1 MSTSIHPLPACPA
14 ALPARFLSL
23 WPPWGSSPP
32 FPLLSFG
39 SPHMAYARPPA
50 PPSQVSLFL
59 SSWPQPCVYTLQ
71 RTPPKA
77 FLNHR
82 PAAGSCFL
90 TTLGILVPS
99 VWAFQAVGSPDL
111 LPSIRPLPF
120 PKHQLSPPWPQCPA
134 LLRTHL
140 HGSTRLY
147 TARKLPPEG
156 TTWSLGAPVHTLPGR
171 SSRFLP
177 IPSVTLYSLQEDLR
191 M

>member
-39 SPHMAYARPPA
+39 SPHMAYARPPT

-111 LPSIRPLPF
+111 P
-120 PKHQLSPPWPQCPA
+120 PKHKTASFSQTSAVSSLAPVPRSAQDAPA
-134 LLRTHL
+134 W
-140 HGSTRLY
+140 LY
-147 TARKLPPEG
+147 TALHSPEAA
-156 TTWSLGAPVHTLPGR
+156 S
-171 SSRFLP
+171 
-177 IPSVTLYSLQEDLR
+177 
-191 M
+191 